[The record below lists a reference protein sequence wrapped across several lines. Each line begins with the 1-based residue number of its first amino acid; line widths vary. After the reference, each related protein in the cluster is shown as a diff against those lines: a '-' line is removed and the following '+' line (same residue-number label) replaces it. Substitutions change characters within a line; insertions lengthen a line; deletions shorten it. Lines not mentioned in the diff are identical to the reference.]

1 LGQSGVVSDT
11 IENLFAGLQNE
22 GSLQAELRCLF
33 PWLKDKG
40 VNAVITAERCEG
52 ALTRQELEEYVSD
65 CVILLDHRVT
75 DQVST
80 RRLRVVKYRGTT
92 HATNEH
98 PFLID
103 EDGFSVPSVTSLSLQ
118 GL

>member
-1 LGQSGVVSDT
+1 MVSDT

-22 GSLQAELRCLF
+22 GSLQAELRRLF

-40 VNAVITAERCEG
+40 VTAVITAERCEG

-80 RRLRVVKYRGTT
+80 RGLSNTGARLTPLT
-92 HATNEH
+92 SI
-98 PFLID
+98 PF
-103 EDGFSVPSVTSLSLQ
+103 
-118 GL
+118 

>member
-1 LGQSGVVSDT
+1 MESLRAVFGELENLEKQANATAFRQWRSWLRGAV
-11 IENLFAGLQNE
+11 ENLFAGLQNE

-40 VNAVITAERCEG
+40 VTAVITAERCEG

-92 HATNEH
+92 HTTN
-98 PFLID
+98 
-103 EDGFSVPSVTSLSLQ
+103 
-118 GL
+118 

>member
-1 LGQSGVVSDT
+1 VVSDT

-22 GSLQAELRCLF
+22 GSLQAELRRLF

-40 VNAVITAERCEG
+40 VTAVITAERCEG

-75 DQVST
+75 DQVSPAVCGLSNT
-80 RRLRVVKYRGTT
+80 GARLTPLT
-92 HATNEH
+92 SI
-98 PFLID
+98 PF
-103 EDGFSVPSVTSLSLQ
+103 
-118 GL
+118 